1 MAQIFTILQLF
12 LNLIH
17 LLLLILTLFFFRDDF
32 LQLPVQL
39 ILINR
44 LEQIIFHTIFQCFLR
59 IVKVFISTDNY
70 KMAFHTLLGC
80 LLDHFQ
86 SCQHRHPDIRDH
98 DIRRFGQDLLIRRL
112 SVCHKSNTSQSQ
124 LIPLYQSF
132 HKLSHF
138 YLIICN

>member
-1 MAQIFTILQLF
+1 MAQIFTILQFF
-12 LNLIH
+12 LYLIY
-17 LLLLILTLFFFRDDF
+17 LLLLILTLFFFRDNL

-39 ILINR
+39 ILIDW
-44 LEQIIFHTIFQCFLR
+44 LEQIIFHAIFQRFLR

-70 KMAFHTLLGC
+70 KMAFHALLGC

-98 DIRRFGQDLLIRRL
+98 DIRRFGQDLLIRCL
-112 SVCHKSNTSQSQ
+112 PVCHKSNTGQSQ
-124 LIPLYQSF
+124 PVPLYQSF